1 MKKIAIILIIFSV
14 ISCEKEIDVVINDS
28 EPNIVIQGNVST
40 VIGQSKV
47 NISQSINL
55 NDPLPYPK
63 ISDAQV
69 TITDNNTNEVFILT
83 ETEDGLYINPLLQGI
98 EGHSYTL
105 NVIHNN
111 ITYSATSTLPP
122 TIVLDDLE
130 QTSDSSSSNGGGG
143 PGGPNIGDGNYVEV
157 VPHYADPENY
167 SNYYQFVITRNDTI
181 LGDIYIHSDF
191 AFNGLANTRGL
202 NINADEGDV
211 LTIDMQC
218 VDENVYDYLLGLNE
232 NINQSSATPTNPIS
246 NINNNA
252 LGYFKAH
259 TSSSQTITIE

>member
-1 MKKIAIILIIFSV
+1 MKKIIFILIIFSF
-14 ISCEKEIDVVINDS
+14 ISCEKEIDVTINDS

-40 VIGQSKV
+40 IIGQSEV

-63 ISDAQV
+63 ISGALV
-69 TITDNNTNEVFILT
+69 TITDTTEGIIYDLT
-83 ETEDGLYINPLLQGI
+83 ETESGRYTNALLQGI
-98 EGHSYTL
+98 EWHTYTL
-105 NVIHNN
+105 NVTHEG

-122 TIVLDDLE
+122 TIVLENLE

-157 VPHYADPENY
+157 VPQYVDPENY
-167 SNYYQFVITRNDTI
+167 SNYYQFVISPNDTI

-218 VDENVYDYLLGLNE
+218 VDETVYDYLLGLNE

-259 TSSSQTITIE
+259 TSSTQTITIE

>member
-1 MKKIAIILIIFSV
+1 MRKIAYILIIFSF

-40 VIGQSKV
+40 IIGQSEV
-47 NISQSINL
+47 NISQSLNL
-55 NDPLPYPK
+55 NDSLPYPK

-69 TITDNNTNEVFILT
+69 TITDTTNGDVYDLS
-83 ETEDGLYINPLLQGI
+83 ETEAGRYTNPFLQGI
-98 EGHSYTL
+98 EGHTYALDVTHENS
-105 NVIHNN
+105 
-111 ITYSATSTLPP
+111 TYSATSMLPP
-122 TIVLDDLE
+122 TIVLNDLE

-143 PGGPNIGDGNYVEV
+143 PGGPNGGDGNFVEV
-157 VPHYADPENY
+157 VPHYSDPEET
-167 SNYYQFVITRNDTI
+167 SNYYQFVISRNDTI

-191 AFNGLANTRGL
+191 AFNGLANSRRL

-218 VDENVYDYLLGLNE
+218 VDETVYDYLLGLNE

-259 TSSSQTITIE
+259 TSSTQTITIE